1 MLDKKQFSLYIDR
14 IKFTKSL
21 LNEFD
26 MTTNLNTQT
35 GKYRSVISVDKEKC
49 VNCQRCIAVCPVK
62 MCNNG
67 SGDYVAFDEKLCI
80 GCGSCI
86 EACTHGA
93 RKGIDDSELFFDSLK
108 KGEKI
113 VAIVAPAAI
122 VSFRGK
128 DLELNGFLKSLG
140 VEAVFDV
147 SFGAELTTK
156 SYVEYIKNKNP
167 DCIIS
172 QPCPAL
178 VSFIE
183 TYRPELIKY
192 LAPADSPM
200 LHCAKMIKEFYTKYT
215 GYKIAAISPCYAK
228 RREFDETGIC
238 DYNVTMRSIQSYM
251 EEKNIRIDSFPKV
264 EYENPAAERG
274 VLYSTPGGLM
284 RTAER
289 FVPSISEKTRKIE
302 GNPKVFLYLAKFS
315 EANKNKKPCF
325 TLIDCLNCENGCN
338 EGAGTT
344 NKGMH
349 LDEMESFVENR
360 MHDRRSYWEQKGH
373 SKKSALKKLNKA
385 IDNFWKP
392 GLYDRTYVDRS
403 AYFHQKIKEPSQEEI
418 QKIYRDMYKKTK
430 SDILNCGAC
439 GYEDCEQMAV
449 AIYNGLNRPENCTH
463 YTNILKDI
471 MNEQHQEEV
480 KQSVRKVVEAGSEKL
495 TENGRDVQTLAT
507 AARDMTESVSTSS
520 SAVEEMIANIN
531 SINSILEHNA
541 ESVGLLDG
549 ATRKGMAG
557 IENVAELVSKIE
569 ENSNGLSEMSS
580 VIQKIASQTNLL
592 AMNAAIEAAHA
603 GDSGRGFAVVA
614 DEIRKLAENS
624 GSEARK
630 ISDVLKNVK
639 QLIDATFKDTG
650 DVQKEFSEVVQLSG
664 TVVEQEQTV
673 RRAISEQ
680 NEGGKQL
687 LQAVGSMRELTQTVK
702 ERTEKLLTDT
712 NAIKESILEL
722 GK

>member
-1 MLDKKQFSLYIDR
+1 M
-14 IKFTKSL
+14 TK
-21 LNEFD
+21 
-26 MTTNLNTQT
+26 NLNTQT

-67 SGDYVAFDEKLCI
+67 SGDYVDFDEKLCI

-93 RKGIDDSELFFDSLK
+93 RKGIDDAELFFDSLK

-167 DCIIS
+167 DCVIS

-302 GNPKVFLYLAKFS
+302 GNPKVFHYLAKFS

-385 IDNFWKP
+385 IDEFWKP

-480 KQSVRKVVEAGSEKL
+480 KQSVRKVVETGSEKL

-603 GDSGRGFAVVA
+603 GNSGRGFAVVA

>member
-1 MLDKKQFSLYIDR
+1 
-14 IKFTKSL
+14 
-21 LNEFD
+21 

-67 SGDYVAFDEKLCI
+67 SGDYVDFDEKLCI

-93 RKGIDDSELFFDSLK
+93 RKGIDDAELFFDSLK

-167 DCIIS
+167 DCVIS

-302 GNPKVFLYLAKFS
+302 GSPKVFHYLAKFS

-385 IDNFWKP
+385 IDEFWKP

-430 SDILNCGAC
+430 ADILNCGAC

-480 KQSVRKVVEAGSEKL
+480 KQSVRKVVETGSEKL

-603 GDSGRGFAVVA
+603 GNSGRGFAVVA

>member
-1 MLDKKQFSLYIDR
+1 M
-14 IKFTKSL
+14 TK
-21 LNEFD
+21 
-26 MTTNLNTQT
+26 NLNTQT

-67 SGDYVAFDEKLCI
+67 SGDYVAFDENLCI

-167 DCIIS
+167 DCVIS

-238 DYNVTMRSIQSYM
+238 DYNVTMRSIQKYM
-251 EEKNIRIDSFPKV
+251 EEKNLKLASFPKV

-302 GNPKVFLYLAKFS
+302 GNPKVFHYLAKFS

-385 IDNFWKP
+385 IDEFWKP

-430 SDILNCGAC
+430 ADILNCGAC

-480 KQSVRKVVEAGSEKL
+480 KQSVRKVVETGSEKL

>member
-1 MLDKKQFSLYIDR
+1 M
-14 IKFTKSL
+14 TK
-21 LNEFD
+21 
-26 MTTNLNTQT
+26 NLNTQT

-93 RKGIDDSELFFDSLK
+93 RKGIDDAELFFDSLK

-167 DCIIS
+167 DCVIS

-238 DYNVTMRSIQSYM
+238 DYNVTMRSIQNYM
-251 EEKNIRIDSFPKV
+251 EEKNIRLDSFPKV

-302 GNPKVFLYLAKFS
+302 GNPKVFHYLAKFS

-385 IDNFWKP
+385 IDEFWKP

-418 QKIYRDMYKKTK
+418 QKIYRDMHKKTK
-430 SDILNCGAC
+430 ADILNCGAC

-480 KQSVRKVVEAGSEKL
+480 KQSVRKVVETGSEKL

>member
-1 MLDKKQFSLYIDR
+1 M
-14 IKFTKSL
+14 TK
-21 LNEFD
+21 
-26 MTTNLNTQT
+26 NLNTQT

-67 SGDYVAFDEKLCI
+67 SGDYVDFDEKLCI

-93 RKGIDDSELFFDSLK
+93 RKGIDDAELFFDSLK

-167 DCIIS
+167 DCVIS

-289 FVPSISEKTRKIE
+289 FIPSISEKTRKIE

-385 IDNFWKP
+385 IDEFWKP

-418 QKIYRDMYKKTK
+418 QKIYRDMYKKTEA
-430 SDILNCGAC
+430 DILNCGAC

-480 KQSVRKVVEAGSEKL
+480 KQSVRKVVETGSEKL
-495 TENGRDVQTLAT
+495 TENGRNVQTLAT

-549 ATRKGMAG
+549 ATRKGMTG

-603 GDSGRGFAVVA
+603 GNSGRGFAVVA

>member
-1 MLDKKQFSLYIDR
+1 
-14 IKFTKSL
+14 
-21 LNEFD
+21 

-67 SGDYVAFDEKLCI
+67 SGDYVDFDEKLCI

-93 RKGIDDSELFFDSLK
+93 RKGIDDAELFFDSLK

-167 DCIIS
+167 DCVIS

-302 GNPKVFLYLAKFS
+302 GNPKVFHYLAKFS

-385 IDNFWKP
+385 IDEFWKP

-418 QKIYRDMYKKTK
+418 QKIYRDMYKKTEA
-430 SDILNCGAC
+430 DILNCGAC

-480 KQSVRKVVEAGSEKL
+480 KQSVRKVVETGSEKL

-549 ATRKGMAG
+549 ATRKGMTG

-603 GDSGRGFAVVA
+603 GNSGRGFAVVA

>member
-1 MLDKKQFSLYIDR
+1 M
-14 IKFTKSL
+14 TK
-21 LNEFD
+21 
-26 MTTNLNTQT
+26 NLNTQT

-167 DCIIS
+167 DCVIS

-289 FVPSISEKTRKIE
+289 FIPSISEKTRKIE
-302 GNPKVFLYLAKFS
+302 GNPKVFHYLAKFS

-385 IDNFWKP
+385 IDEFWKP

-480 KQSVRKVVEAGSEKL
+480 KQSVRKVVETGSEKL

-603 GDSGRGFAVVA
+603 GNSGRGFAVVA

>member
-1 MLDKKQFSLYIDR
+1 M
-14 IKFTKSL
+14 TK
-21 LNEFD
+21 
-26 MTTNLNTQT
+26 NLNTQT

-93 RKGIDDSELFFDSLK
+93 RKGIDDAELFFDSLK

-167 DCIIS
+167 DCVIS

-251 EEKNIRIDSFPKV
+251 EEKKIKLDSFPKV

-302 GNPKVFLYLAKFS
+302 GNPKVFHYLAKFS

-360 MHDRRSYWEQKGH
+360 MQERRSYWAKKGH

-385 IDNFWKP
+385 IDEFWKP

-418 QKIYRDMYKKTK
+418 QKIYKDMHKKTK
-430 SDILNCGAC
+430 ADILNCGAC

-471 MNEQHQEEV
+471 MNEQHQDEV
-480 KQSVRKVVEAGSEKL
+480 KRSVRKVVETGAEKL

-603 GDSGRGFAVVA
+603 GNSGRGFAVVA

-687 LQAVGSMRELTQTVK
+687 LQAVGTMRELTQTVK

>member
-1 MLDKKQFSLYIDR
+1 M
-14 IKFTKSL
+14 TK
-21 LNEFD
+21 
-26 MTTNLNTQT
+26 NLNTQT

-167 DCIIS
+167 DCVIS

-385 IDNFWKP
+385 IDEFWKP

-480 KQSVRKVVEAGSEKL
+480 KQSVRKVVETGSEKL

-549 ATRKGMAG
+549 ATRKGMTG

-603 GDSGRGFAVVA
+603 GNSGRGFAVVA

>member
-1 MLDKKQFSLYIDR
+1 
-14 IKFTKSL
+14 
-21 LNEFD
+21 
-26 MTTNLNTQT
+26 
-35 GKYRSVISVDKEKC
+35 
-49 VNCQRCIAVCPVK
+49 

-67 SGDYVAFDEKLCI
+67 SGDYVDFDEKLCI

-93 RKGIDDSELFFDSLK
+93 RKGIDDAELFFDSLK

-167 DCIIS
+167 DCVIS

-302 GNPKVFLYLAKFS
+302 GNPKVFHYLAKFS
-315 EANKNKKPCF
+315 EANKNKMPCL

-385 IDNFWKP
+385 IDEFWKP

-430 SDILNCGAC
+430 ADILNCGAC

-480 KQSVRKVVEAGSEKL
+480 KQSVRKVVETGSEKL

-549 ATRKGMAG
+549 ATRKGMTG

-603 GDSGRGFAVVA
+603 GNSGRGFAVVA

-650 DVQKEFSEVVQLSG
+650 NVQKEFSEVVQLSG

>member
-1 MLDKKQFSLYIDR
+1 M
-14 IKFTKSL
+14 TK
-21 LNEFD
+21 
-26 MTTNLNTQT
+26 NLNTQT

-62 MCNNG
+62 MCDNG

-93 RKGIDDSELFFDSLK
+93 RKGIDDAELFFDSLK

-167 DCIIS
+167 DCVIS

-302 GNPKVFLYLAKFS
+302 GNPKVFHYLAKFS

-385 IDNFWKP
+385 IDEFWKP

-430 SDILNCGAC
+430 ADILNCGAC

-480 KQSVRKVVEAGSEKL
+480 KQSVRKVVETGAEKL

>member
-1 MLDKKQFSLYIDR
+1 M
-14 IKFTKSL
+14 TK
-21 LNEFD
+21 
-26 MTTNLNTQT
+26 NLNTQT

-93 RKGIDDSELFFDSLK
+93 RKGIDDAELFFDSLK

-167 DCIIS
+167 DCVIS

-238 DYNVTMRSIQSYM
+238 DYNVTMRSIQNYM

-302 GNPKVFLYLAKFS
+302 GNPKVFHYLAKFS

-360 MHDRRSYWEQKGH
+360 MYDRRSYWEQKGH
-373 SKKSALKKLNKA
+373 NKKSALKKLNKA
-385 IDNFWKP
+385 IDEFWKP

-430 SDILNCGAC
+430 ADILNCGAC

-480 KQSVRKVVEAGSEKL
+480 KQSVRKVVETGSEKL

-603 GDSGRGFAVVA
+603 GNSGRGFAVVA

>member
-1 MLDKKQFSLYIDR
+1 M
-14 IKFTKSL
+14 TK
-21 LNEFD
+21 
-26 MTTNLNTQT
+26 NLNTQT

-93 RKGIDDSELFFDSLK
+93 RKGIDDAELFFDSLK

-167 DCIIS
+167 DCVIS

-251 EEKNIRIDSFPKV
+251 EEKNIRLDSFPKV

-302 GNPKVFLYLAKFS
+302 GNPKVFHYLAKFS

-385 IDNFWKP
+385 IDEFWKP

-430 SDILNCGAC
+430 ADILNCGAC

-480 KQSVRKVVEAGSEKL
+480 KQSVRKVVETGSEKL

-603 GDSGRGFAVVA
+603 GNSGRGFAVVA

>member
-1 MLDKKQFSLYIDR
+1 M
-14 IKFTKSL
+14 TK
-21 LNEFD
+21 
-26 MTTNLNTQT
+26 NLNTQT

-113 VAIVAPAAI
+113 IAIVAPAAI

-167 DCIIS
+167 DCVIS

-251 EEKNIRIDSFPKV
+251 EEKNIRLDSFPKV

-302 GNPKVFLYLAKFS
+302 GNPKVFHYLAKFS

-385 IDNFWKP
+385 IDEFWKP

-430 SDILNCGAC
+430 ADILNCGAC

-480 KQSVRKVVEAGSEKL
+480 KQSVRKVVETGAEKL

-549 ATRKGMAG
+549 ATRKGMTG

>member
-1 MLDKKQFSLYIDR
+1 M
-14 IKFTKSL
+14 TK
-21 LNEFD
+21 
-26 MTTNLNTQT
+26 NLNTQT

-93 RKGIDDSELFFDSLK
+93 RKGIDDAELFFDSLK

-167 DCIIS
+167 DCVIS

-289 FVPSISEKTRKIE
+289 FIPSISEKTRKIE

-385 IDNFWKP
+385 IDEFWKP

-430 SDILNCGAC
+430 ADILNCGAC

-480 KQSVRKVVEAGSEKL
+480 KQSVRKVVETGSEKL

-603 GDSGRGFAVVA
+603 GNSGRGFAVVA

>member
-1 MLDKKQFSLYIDR
+1 M
-14 IKFTKSL
+14 TK
-21 LNEFD
+21 
-26 MTTNLNTQT
+26 NLNTQT

-167 DCIIS
+167 DCVIS

-238 DYNVTMRSIQSYM
+238 DYNVTIRSIQSYM

-302 GNPKVFLYLAKFS
+302 GNPKVFHYLAKFS

-385 IDNFWKP
+385 IDEFWKP

-430 SDILNCGAC
+430 ADILNCGAC

-480 KQSVRKVVEAGSEKL
+480 KQSVRKVVETGSEKL

-549 ATRKGMAG
+549 ATRKGMTG

-687 LQAVGSMRELTQTVK
+687 LQAVGTMRELTQTVK

>member
-1 MLDKKQFSLYIDR
+1 
-14 IKFTKSL
+14 
-21 LNEFD
+21 

-549 ATRKGMAG
+549 ATRKGMTG

>member
-1 MLDKKQFSLYIDR
+1 
-14 IKFTKSL
+14 
-21 LNEFD
+21 

-93 RKGIDDSELFFDSLK
+93 RKGIDDAELFFDSLK

-167 DCIIS
+167 DCVIS

-238 DYNVTMRSIQSYM
+238 DYNVTIRSIQSYM

-302 GNPKVFLYLAKFS
+302 GKPKVFHYLAKFS

-385 IDNFWKP
+385 IDEFWKP

-430 SDILNCGAC
+430 ADILNCGAC

-471 MNEQHQEEV
+471 MNEQHQDEV
-480 KQSVRKVVEAGSEKL
+480 KQSVRKVVETGAEKL

-549 ATRKGMAG
+549 ATRKGMTG
-557 IENVAELVSKIE
+557 IENVADLVSKIE

-603 GDSGRGFAVVA
+603 GNSGRGFAVVA

>member
-1 MLDKKQFSLYIDR
+1 M
-14 IKFTKSL
+14 TK
-21 LNEFD
+21 
-26 MTTNLNTQT
+26 NLNTQT

-67 SGDYVAFDEKLCI
+67 SGDYVDFDEKLCI

-93 RKGIDDSELFFDSLK
+93 RKGIDDAELFFDSLK

-167 DCIIS
+167 DCVIS

-302 GNPKVFLYLAKFS
+302 GNPKVFHYLAKFS

-360 MHDRRSYWEQKGH
+360 MHERRSYWEQKGH

-385 IDNFWKP
+385 IDEFWKP

-418 QKIYRDMYKKTK
+418 QKIYRDMYKKTEA
-430 SDILNCGAC
+430 DILNCGAC

-471 MNEQHQEEV
+471 MNEQHQKEV
-480 KQSVRKVVEAGSEKL
+480 KQSVRKVVETGSEKL

-549 ATRKGMAG
+549 ATRKGMTG

-603 GDSGRGFAVVA
+603 GNSGRGFAVVA

>member
-1 MLDKKQFSLYIDR
+1 
-14 IKFTKSL
+14 
-21 LNEFD
+21 
-26 MTTNLNTQT
+26 
-35 GKYRSVISVDKEKC
+35 
-49 VNCQRCIAVCPVK
+49 

-67 SGDYVAFDEKLCI
+67 SGDYVDFDEKLCI

-93 RKGIDDSELFFDSLK
+93 RKGIDDAELFFDSLK

-167 DCIIS
+167 DCVIS

-183 TYRPELIKY
+183 TYRPELITY
-192 LAPADSPM
+192 LAPADSPV

-385 IDNFWKP
+385 IDEFWKP

-418 QKIYRDMYKKTK
+418 QKIYRDMYKKTEA
-430 SDILNCGAC
+430 DILNCGAC

-480 KQSVRKVVEAGSEKL
+480 KQSVRKVVETGSEKL

-549 ATRKGMAG
+549 ATRKGMTG

-603 GDSGRGFAVVA
+603 GNSGRGFAVVA

-712 NAIKESILEL
+712 NALKESILEL

>member
-1 MLDKKQFSLYIDR
+1 M
-14 IKFTKSL
+14 TK
-21 LNEFD
+21 
-26 MTTNLNTQT
+26 NLNTQT

-167 DCIIS
+167 DCVIS

-251 EEKNIRIDSFPKV
+251 EEKNIRLDSFPKV

-289 FVPSISEKTRKIE
+289 FIPSISEKTRKIE

-385 IDNFWKP
+385 IDEFWKP

-480 KQSVRKVVEAGSEKL
+480 KQSVRKVVETGSEKL

-603 GDSGRGFAVVA
+603 GNSGRGFAVVA

>member
-1 MLDKKQFSLYIDR
+1 
-14 IKFTKSL
+14 
-21 LNEFD
+21 

-93 RKGIDDSELFFDSLK
+93 RKGIDDAELFFDSLK

-140 VEAVFDV
+140 VKAVFDV

-167 DCIIS
+167 DCVIS

-385 IDNFWKP
+385 IDEFWKP

-430 SDILNCGAC
+430 ADILNCGAC

-480 KQSVRKVVEAGSEKL
+480 KQSVRKVVETGSEKL

-603 GDSGRGFAVVA
+603 GNSGRGFAVVA

>member
-1 MLDKKQFSLYIDR
+1 
-14 IKFTKSL
+14 
-21 LNEFD
+21 

-93 RKGIDDSELFFDSLK
+93 RKGIDDAELFFDSLK

-167 DCIIS
+167 DCVIS

-289 FVPSISEKTRKIE
+289 FIPSISEKTRKIE

-385 IDNFWKP
+385 IDEFWKP

-480 KQSVRKVVEAGSEKL
+480 KQSVRKVVETGSEKL

-549 ATRKGMAG
+549 ATRKGMTG

-603 GDSGRGFAVVA
+603 GNSGRGFAVVA

>member
-1 MLDKKQFSLYIDR
+1 M
-14 IKFTKSL
+14 TK
-21 LNEFD
+21 
-26 MTTNLNTQT
+26 NLNTQT

-167 DCIIS
+167 DCVIS

-289 FVPSISEKTRKIE
+289 FVPRISEKTRKIE

-385 IDNFWKP
+385 IDEFWKP

-480 KQSVRKVVEAGSEKL
+480 KQSVRKVVETGSEKL

>member
-1 MLDKKQFSLYIDR
+1 
-14 IKFTKSL
+14 
-21 LNEFD
+21 

-167 DCIIS
+167 DCVIS

-302 GNPKVFLYLAKFS
+302 GNPKVFHYLAKFS

-385 IDNFWKP
+385 IDEFWKP

-430 SDILNCGAC
+430 ADILNCGAC

-480 KQSVRKVVEAGSEKL
+480 KQSVRKVVETGSEKL

-549 ATRKGMAG
+549 ATRKGMTG

-603 GDSGRGFAVVA
+603 GNSGRGFAVVA

>member
-1 MLDKKQFSLYIDR
+1 
-14 IKFTKSL
+14 
-21 LNEFD
+21 

-167 DCIIS
+167 DCVIS

-385 IDNFWKP
+385 IDEFWKP

-430 SDILNCGAC
+430 ADILNCGAC

-480 KQSVRKVVEAGSEKL
+480 KQSVRKVVETGSEKL

-549 ATRKGMAG
+549 ATRKGMTG

-603 GDSGRGFAVVA
+603 GNSGRGFAVVA

>member
-1 MLDKKQFSLYIDR
+1 M
-14 IKFTKSL
+14 TK
-21 LNEFD
+21 
-26 MTTNLNTQT
+26 NLNTQT

-167 DCIIS
+167 DCVIS

-302 GNPKVFLYLAKFS
+302 GNPKVFHYLAKFS

-385 IDNFWKP
+385 IDEFWKP

-480 KQSVRKVVEAGSEKL
+480 KQSVRKVVETGSEKL

-603 GDSGRGFAVVA
+603 GNSGRGFAVVA

>member
-1 MLDKKQFSLYIDR
+1 M
-14 IKFTKSL
+14 TK
-21 LNEFD
+21 
-26 MTTNLNTQT
+26 NLNTQT

-67 SGDYVAFDEKLCI
+67 AGDHVAFDEKLCI

-93 RKGIDDSELFFDSLK
+93 RKGIDDAELFFDSLK

-140 VEAVFDV
+140 VEAIFDV

-167 DCIIS
+167 DCVIS

-302 GNPKVFLYLAKFS
+302 GNPKVFHYLAKFS

-385 IDNFWKP
+385 IDEFWKP

-430 SDILNCGAC
+430 ADILNCGAC

-480 KQSVRKVVEAGSEKL
+480 KQSVRKVVETGSEKL

-687 LQAVGSMRELTQTVK
+687 LQAVGTMRELTQTVK

>member
-1 MLDKKQFSLYIDR
+1 
-14 IKFTKSL
+14 
-21 LNEFD
+21 
-26 MTTNLNTQT
+26 
-35 GKYRSVISVDKEKC
+35 
-49 VNCQRCIAVCPVK
+49 

-67 SGDYVAFDEKLCI
+67 AGDHVDFDEKLCI

-93 RKGIDDSELFFDSLK
+93 RKGIDDAELFFDSLK

-167 DCIIS
+167 DCVIS

-302 GNPKVFLYLAKFS
+302 GNPKVFHYLAKFS

-385 IDNFWKP
+385 IDEFWKP

-430 SDILNCGAC
+430 ADILNCGAC

-480 KQSVRKVVEAGSEKL
+480 KQSVRKVVETGSEKL

-650 DVQKEFSEVVQLSG
+650 NVQKEFSEVVQLSG

>member
-1 MLDKKQFSLYIDR
+1 M
-14 IKFTKSL
+14 TK
-21 LNEFD
+21 
-26 MTTNLNTQT
+26 NLNTQT

-93 RKGIDDSELFFDSLK
+93 RKGIDDAELFFDSLK

-167 DCIIS
+167 DCVIS

-200 LHCAKMIKEFYTKYT
+200 IHCAKMIKEFYTKYT

-302 GNPKVFLYLAKFS
+302 GNPKVFHYLAKFS

-385 IDNFWKP
+385 IDEFWKP

-430 SDILNCGAC
+430 ADILNCGAC

-480 KQSVRKVVEAGSEKL
+480 KQSVRKVVETGSEKL

>member
-1 MLDKKQFSLYIDR
+1 M
-14 IKFTKSL
+14 TK
-21 LNEFD
+21 
-26 MTTNLNTQT
+26 NLNTQT

-93 RKGIDDSELFFDSLK
+93 RKGIDDAELFFDSLK

-167 DCIIS
+167 DCVIS

-251 EEKNIRIDSFPKV
+251 EEKNIRLDSFPKV

-302 GNPKVFLYLAKFS
+302 GNPKVFHYLAKFS

-385 IDNFWKP
+385 IDEFWKP

-418 QKIYRDMYKKTK
+418 QKIYRDMHKKTK
-430 SDILNCGAC
+430 ADILNCGAC

-480 KQSVRKVVEAGSEKL
+480 KQSVRKVVETGSEKL

-603 GDSGRGFAVVA
+603 GNSGRGFAVVA

>member
-1 MLDKKQFSLYIDR
+1 M
-14 IKFTKSL
+14 TK
-21 LNEFD
+21 
-26 MTTNLNTQT
+26 NLNKQT

-67 SGDYVAFDEKLCI
+67 AGDHVAFDEKLCI

-93 RKGIDDSELFFDSLK
+93 RKGIDDAELFFDSLK

-167 DCIIS
+167 DCVIS

-238 DYNVTMRSIQSYM
+238 DYNVTMRSIQKYM
-251 EEKNIRIDSFPKV
+251 EEKNLKLASFPKV

-302 GNPKVFLYLAKFS
+302 GNPKVFHYLAKFS

-385 IDNFWKP
+385 IDEFWKP

-430 SDILNCGAC
+430 ADILNCGAC

-480 KQSVRKVVEAGSEKL
+480 KQSVRKVVETGSEKL

-603 GDSGRGFAVVA
+603 GNSGRGFAVVA

>member
-1 MLDKKQFSLYIDR
+1 
-14 IKFTKSL
+14 
-21 LNEFD
+21 

-67 SGDYVAFDEKLCI
+67 AGDHVAFDEKLCI

-93 RKGIDDSELFFDSLK
+93 RKGIDDAELFFDSLK

-167 DCIIS
+167 DCVIS

-238 DYNVTMRSIQSYM
+238 DYNVTMRSIQNYM

-302 GNPKVFLYLAKFS
+302 GNPKVFHYLAKFS

-385 IDNFWKP
+385 IDEFWKP

-430 SDILNCGAC
+430 ADILNCGAC

-480 KQSVRKVVEAGSEKL
+480 KQSVRKVVETGSEKL

-549 ATRKGMAG
+549 ATRKGMTG

-603 GDSGRGFAVVA
+603 GNSGRGFAVVA

>member
-1 MLDKKQFSLYIDR
+1 
-14 IKFTKSL
+14 
-21 LNEFD
+21 

-67 SGDYVAFDEKLCI
+67 SGDYVDFDEKLCI

-167 DCIIS
+167 DCVIS

-289 FVPSISEKTRKIE
+289 FIPSISEKTRKIE

-385 IDNFWKP
+385 IDEFWKP

-430 SDILNCGAC
+430 ADILNCGAC

-480 KQSVRKVVEAGSEKL
+480 KQSVRKVVETGSEKL

-549 ATRKGMAG
+549 ATRKGMTG

-603 GDSGRGFAVVA
+603 GNSGRGFAVVA

>member
-1 MLDKKQFSLYIDR
+1 
-14 IKFTKSL
+14 
-21 LNEFD
+21 

-93 RKGIDDSELFFDSLK
+93 RKGIDDAELFFDSLK

-167 DCIIS
+167 DCVIS

-302 GNPKVFLYLAKFS
+302 GNPKVFHYLAKFS

-385 IDNFWKP
+385 IDEFWKP

-430 SDILNCGAC
+430 ADILNCGAC

-480 KQSVRKVVEAGSEKL
+480 KQSVRKVVETGSEKL

-549 ATRKGMAG
+549 ATRKGMTG

-603 GDSGRGFAVVA
+603 GNSGRGFAVVA

>member
-1 MLDKKQFSLYIDR
+1 M
-14 IKFTKSL
+14 TK
-21 LNEFD
+21 
-26 MTTNLNTQT
+26 NLNTQT

-93 RKGIDDSELFFDSLK
+93 RKGIDDAELFFDSLK

-167 DCIIS
+167 DCVIS

-302 GNPKVFLYLAKFS
+302 GNPKVFHYLAKFS

-385 IDNFWKP
+385 IDEFWKP

-430 SDILNCGAC
+430 ADILNCGAC

-480 KQSVRKVVEAGSEKL
+480 KQSVRKVVETGAEKL

-549 ATRKGMAG
+549 ATRKGMTG

>member
-1 MLDKKQFSLYIDR
+1 M
-14 IKFTKSL
+14 TK
-21 LNEFD
+21 
-26 MTTNLNTQT
+26 NLNTQT

-93 RKGIDDSELFFDSLK
+93 RKGIDDAELFFDSLK

-167 DCIIS
+167 DCVIS

-238 DYNVTMRSIQSYM
+238 DYNVTIRSIQSYM

-302 GNPKVFLYLAKFS
+302 GKPKVFHYLAKFS

-385 IDNFWKP
+385 IDEFWKP

-430 SDILNCGAC
+430 ADILNCGAC

-471 MNEQHQEEV
+471 MNEQHQDEV
-480 KQSVRKVVEAGSEKL
+480 KQSVRKVVETGAEKL

-549 ATRKGMAG
+549 ATRKGMTG
-557 IENVAELVSKIE
+557 IENVADLVSKIE

-603 GDSGRGFAVVA
+603 GNSGRGFAVVA

>member
-1 MLDKKQFSLYIDR
+1 M
-14 IKFTKSL
+14 TK
-21 LNEFD
+21 
-26 MTTNLNTQT
+26 NLNTQT

-93 RKGIDDSELFFDSLK
+93 RKGIDDAELFFDSLK

-167 DCIIS
+167 DCVIS

-200 LHCAKMIKEFYTKYT
+200 LHCAKMIKEFYTKYK

-302 GNPKVFLYLAKFS
+302 GNPKVFHYLAKFS

-385 IDNFWKP
+385 IDEFWKP

-480 KQSVRKVVEAGSEKL
+480 KQSVRKVVETGSEKL

-603 GDSGRGFAVVA
+603 GNSGRGFAVVA

>member
-1 MLDKKQFSLYIDR
+1 M
-14 IKFTKSL
+14 TK
-21 LNEFD
+21 
-26 MTTNLNTQT
+26 NLNTQT

-67 SGDYVAFDEKLCI
+67 SGDYVDFDEKLCI

-167 DCIIS
+167 DCVIS

-238 DYNVTMRSIQSYM
+238 DYNVTMRSIQNYM

-289 FVPSISEKTRKIE
+289 FIPSISEKTRKIE

-385 IDNFWKP
+385 IDEFWKP

-418 QKIYRDMYKKTK
+418 QKIYRDMYKKTEA
-430 SDILNCGAC
+430 DILNCGAC

-480 KQSVRKVVEAGSEKL
+480 KQSVRKVVETGSEKL

-549 ATRKGMAG
+549 ATRKGMTG

-603 GDSGRGFAVVA
+603 GNSGRGFAVVA

-639 QLIDATFKDTG
+639 QLIDATFKDTV